1 MLGSEKCRTF
11 IHRKQ
16 KLSKPKKETEW
27 KALEKVALRY
37 LFFFFP
43 ACCMCMD
50 KGETGVLLPL
60 NPKGRLVLGE
70 SSIWLQN
77 PSSSV
82 IAKLGKP
89 TLYYF
94 VALQCSVRN
103 MSRGSGKIQ
112 KPQLCRERWSYSPW
126 GPLHTFIQTDS
137 EPSPTALCPGGQPS
151 AASLHVCMLSHV
163 RLFAS
168 QVFL

>member
-1 MLGSEKCRTF
+1 MQK
-11 IHRKQ
+11 IHPQ
-16 KLSKPKKETEW
+16 ETETQQA
-27 KALEKVALRY
+27 KKGDRMESSREGSLEISF
-37 LFFFFP
+37 FFFFP

-112 KPQLCRERWSYSPW
+112 NPQLCRERRSYSPW

-137 EPSPTALCPGGQPS
+137 EPYPTALRPGGQPS

-168 QVFL
+168 QVAQR